1 MFLHDDD
8 QEDLIIGEA
17 ALNLVRDGQEVN
29 QVSLLGELDL
39 MASKA
44 NNTDR
49 LEKIKGAIY
58 LLKKLSSIPNRNKA
72 VSTWMMVSFPDD
84 DGKHH

>member
-8 QEDLIIGEA
+8 QEDLVIGEA
-17 ALNLVRDGQEVN
+17 ALNLVRAGQEVN

-44 NNTDR
+44 NNADR
-49 LEKIKGAIY
+49 REKIKRAIY
-58 LLKKLSSIPNRNKA
+58 LLKKLSSTPNRNKA
-72 VSTWMMVSFPDD
+72 VSTWMMASFPDD